1 MTRIL
6 LIDGHPD
13 PDPDHFVHA
22 LADAYR
28 DGAEKGGHD
37 IRQVR
42 IADLDFPILR
52 SQKEWKESPLP
63 PDIAA
68 AQQAISW
75 AEHLVVLYPMWLG
88 DVPALLKGFLEQV
101 ARPDFAFRYR
111 EKGFPE
117 KLLAGRS
124 AHVIVTMG
132 MPAIAYSMVYRAH
145 SLKSLE
151 RNILRFVGIS
161 PVHHTI
167 VGRVEASDDHRRRWI
182 EDIRLRG
189 FEGD

>member
-13 PDPDHFVHA
+13 PDAGHFIHA

-37 IRQVR
+37 VRQVR
-42 IADLDFPILR
+42 VADLDFPILR
-52 SQKEWKESPLP
+52 SQREWKENPVP
-63 PDIAA
+63 RDIAA
-68 AQQAISW
+68 AQQAITW
-75 AEHLVVLYPMWLG
+75 AEHLVFLYPMWLG
-88 DVPALLKGFLEQV
+88 DVPALMKGFLEQV
-101 ARPDFAFRYR
+101 ARPHFAFRYR
-111 EKGFPE
+111 EQGFPE

-124 AHVIVTMG
+124 ARIIVTMG
-132 MPAIAYSMVYRAH
+132 MPAVAYSLVYRAH

-151 RNILRFVGIS
+151 RNILRFAGIN

-167 VGRVEASDDHRRRWI
+167 IGRVEASEDNRQRWL
-182 EDIRLRG
+182 EDIRLLG